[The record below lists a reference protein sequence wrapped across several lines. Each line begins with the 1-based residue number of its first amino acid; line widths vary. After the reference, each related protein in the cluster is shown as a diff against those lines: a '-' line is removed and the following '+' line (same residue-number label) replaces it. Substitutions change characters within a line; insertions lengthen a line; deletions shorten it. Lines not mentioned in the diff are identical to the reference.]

1 MTRVVVIDHGAGN
14 LVSIAQ
20 GLSRAGAQVDV
31 VDNPS
36 AIGDAAGIVLPGVGT
51 TGAAMERL
59 TSAGL
64 VEPLR
69 QWNRPLLGICVGLQ
83 LFFDHSEEDGTDA
96 LGIIPGRVQ
105 LLEGTPLLPHI
116 GWNDVTFEPDP
127 LFSGVAPDAT
137 FYFVHSFAGVPDDES
152 VVIART
158 EYGKPSSRQPG
169 RVTASVSNSIPSDQG
184 QQGCRCWPTSSP
196 SVRKPQMLR
205 KRVIPCLDVTEGRV
219 VKGSQLRQSD
229 RRRRPGR
236 TGRALRAGGS
246 RRDLLSRHNR
256 FQRQPRHHAR
266 RGASHRQSMSS
277 CR

>member
-31 VDNPS
+31 VDDPS
-36 AIGDAAGIVLPGVGT
+36 GIGNAAGIVLPGVGT

-59 TSAGL
+59 ASAGL

-69 QWNRPLLGICVGLQ
+69 QWDRPLLGICVGLQ

-105 LLEGTPLLPHI
+105 LLEGAPLLPHI

-158 EYGKPSSRQPG
+158 EYGKPFVAATRTG
-169 RVTASVSNSIPSDQG
+169 NRVGVQFHPERSGSAG
-184 QQGCRCWPTSSP
+184 L
-196 SVRKPQMLR
+196 QMLANF
-205 KRVIPCLDVTEGRV
+205 VSECEEASDV
-219 VKGSQLRQSD
+219 
-229 RRRRPGR
+229 
-236 TGRALRAGGS
+236 A
-246 RRDLLSRHNR
+246 
-256 FQRQPRHHAR
+256 
-266 RGASHRQSMSS
+266 
-277 CR
+277 